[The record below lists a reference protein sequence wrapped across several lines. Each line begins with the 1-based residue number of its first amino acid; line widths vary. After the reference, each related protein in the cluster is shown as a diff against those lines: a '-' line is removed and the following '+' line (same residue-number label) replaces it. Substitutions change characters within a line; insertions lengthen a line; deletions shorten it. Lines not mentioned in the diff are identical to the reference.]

1 MAPAIKLGFCGASI
15 RMLLLIMNAIFFL
28 LGLMVFVTAA
38 VLKWG
43 SSLTDYLKID
53 GIQELVGLT
62 SINSVTTFLLILGAF
77 IIVVSVS
84 GFIGAKFNNRFFLIT
99 YTVILVLLFLAHG
112 IGLIVLL
119 VDSSTFEDEFKKDF
133 NSTIKNLVNS
143 SVPVDKYNE
152 TCSLLLSVSK
162 VFKCCGADNVE
173 DLPSIQREKCC
184 TNYATAKY
192 KNGCTPVII
201 DDIKS
206 NAFNLIVIPSLVV
219 LVVELFGIILV
230 PFLIGRIRK

>member
-1 MAPAIKLGFCGASI
+1 LN
-15 RMLLLIMNAIFFL
+15 RIFFI
-28 LGLMVFVTAA
+28 LGVMVFVTAA

-43 SSLTDYLKID
+43 SSLTDYLNIE
-53 GIQELVGLT
+53 GIQDLVGLS
-62 SINSVTTFLLILGAF
+62 SINSITTFLLILGAF

-84 GFIGAKFNNRFFLIT
+84 GFVGAKFNNRFFLIA

-112 IGLIVLL
+112 VGLIILL

-133 NSTIKNLVNS
+133 NSTINILVNS
-143 SVPVDKYNE
+143 TASREKYNE
-152 TCSLLLSVSK
+152 TCTLLLSVSK
-162 VFKCCGADNVE
+162 VFKCCGADKVE
-173 DLPSIQREKCC
+173 ILPIETRKKCC
-184 TNYATAKY
+184 TNFETVKS
-192 KNGCTPVII
+192 GCTPVII

-219 LVVELFGIILV
+219 LAVELFGIILV